1 VDSFPKLDPACPWYS
16 VKSLRLPKVKW
27 CEDQLCSW
35 IEEPANTWSNLAY
48 IVAGFLMWRLS
59 RDLKSKPL
67 RFYGLA
73 GVIVGTCSFTYHA
86 ANAFYLQLFDFFGMY
101 LFIYLLIFVN
111 LERLGRTVIRN
122 SFGPYF
128 ATVTASTLLTLAVD
142 YTSFPIQGLILGLI
156 LVVIGT
162 EILAIQRSK
171 KPVKMTWFYV
181 SFFFISL
188 GAVCSTL
195 DVKRIACDP
204 FNHVL
209 QGHALWHLFGA
220 FALFF
225 SFLHH
230 TQFDESLVS
239 NRTIH

>member
-1 VDSFPKLDPACPWYS
+1 MESLPKLDPSCPWYS
-16 VKSLRLPKVKW
+16 LKSLRLPKVKW

-35 IEEPANTWSNLAY
+35 IEEPANTWSNLGY
-48 IVAGFLMWRLS
+48 ILAGVVMWQLS
-59 RDLKSKPL
+59 KNLKSRPL

-73 GVIVGTCSFTYHA
+73 GVLVGSCSFIYHA
-86 ANAFYLQLFDFFGMY
+86 SNSFFLQLFDFFGMY

-111 LERLGRTVIRN
+111 LERIGRSVIRN

-128 ATVTASTLLTLAVD
+128 ATVTGSTLLTLAVD
-142 YTSFPIQGLILGLI
+142 YTAFPIQGLILGLI
-156 LVVIGT
+156 LVVIAT
-162 EILAIQRSK
+162 EILAVKKSK
-171 KPVKMTWFYV
+171 TPVKLHWFLL

-188 GAVCSTL
+188 GAVCSVL

-209 QGHALWHLFGA
+209 QGHALWHVFGS

-230 TQFDESLVS
+230 RPFDQSLMPHAQKS
-239 NRTIH
+239 